1 MGVTRRTVLKIAGGT
16 VAVACAAVAA
26 RVWQQGVFSVGQGP
40 AYDPWRTWR
49 VGQPEGPTHLVR
61 AAILAANPHNSQP
74 WLFRVHDN
82 IIEVFAD
89 TGRNIGAIDPYRR
102 EMYMGLGCALEN
114 LVLAAEPNGYAADV
128 ALLPDQANP
137 AHVARVT
144 LSAATARESAL
155 FDAIPLR
162 HTDRGP
168 YDTARTVA
176 PEVLGRLAG
185 LGPDLPQVSV
195 LWFTTDPDRR
205 RVGEL
210 IVAATE
216 AIVKD
221 NQQSSDSAKW
231 FRSSWRE
238 IQQSRDGTTLDAQSL
253 SPFINVMA
261 KILPP
266 LSREQSDQAWLRTTR
281 DRHVATA
288 AAFGL
293 IIVPDANDNAWRIRG
308 GRLWQRMHLWATTQ
322 GLSMHPLNQIP
333 ERADRERALGI
344 DPRFGTALKELV
356 SVPGM
361 HALMPFRLGYPTMQ
375 AQPSPR
381 RDVMAVLM

>member
-1 MGVTRRTVLKIAGGT
+1 MGVNRRTVLKIAGAT
-16 VAVACAAVAA
+16 AVVAGGAVAA
-26 RVWQQGVFSVGQGP
+26 RAWQQGVFSTGQGP

-49 VGQPEGPTHLVR
+49 ADRPEGPTRMVR

-74 WLFRVHDN
+74 WRFRVHDN
-82 IIEVFAD
+82 IVDVFAD

-114 LVLAAEPNGYAADV
+114 LVLAAEQYGYATDV
-128 ALLPDQANP
+128 TLLPDAANA
-137 AHVARVT
+137 AHAARVA
-144 LSAATARESAL
+144 LVPSTAHESAL
-155 FDAIPLR
+155 FDAIPAR

-168 YDTARTVA
+168 YDINRPVSGETLT
-176 PEVLGRLAG
+176 RLAG
-185 LGPDLPQVSV
+185 LGQDLPQVGV
-195 LWFTTDPDRR
+195 LWFTTEPDRR

-216 AIVKD
+216 AIVAD
-221 NQQSSDSAKW
+221 SQQSGDSAKW

-238 IQQSRDGTTLDAQSL
+238 IQQLRDGITLDAQSL
-253 SPFINVMA
+253 PPFVNVMA

-266 LSREQSDQAWLRTTR
+266 LSQEQSDQAWLRTTR

-293 IIVPDANDNAWRIRG
+293 IVVPDANDNAWRIRG

-322 GLSMHPLNQIP
+322 GLSMQPLNQMS
-333 ERADRERALGI
+333 ERADRERMLGI
-344 DPRFGTALKELV
+344 EPRFGNALKELA

-361 HALMPFRLGYPTMQ
+361 QALMPFRLGYPTMQ

-381 RDVMAVLM
+381 RDVAAVLM